1 MQRMMITLLIAFA
14 VGIVLGKAM
23 LPVLHKLKFGQ
34 NIYELA
40 PEAHK
45 KKQGT
50 PTMGGLVIAGA
61 AIVAALIMNDYSQPL
76 WQNMLLA
83 MLVMALG
90 NLCIGFVDDMTKIRR
105 GKNGGLTPKQ
115 KMFFQTL
122 LALAFSCYCYFHPQV
137 GHVIQVPFFRVEWD
151 LGIWYIP
158 IMMFIIVGTTNSANL
173 LDGLDG
179 LLTSVSMVDFATLA
193 VLCGAASLGS
203 LGVGCAA
210 MCGACMA
217 FLSRNAYPAQMFMGD
232 TGSLFLGGAVA
243 ALAECPGPLVVISA
257 DTAISLMAVNAKQ
270 ELVGGVI
277 LPGPQLSMN
286 ALVQKTAQLPQID
299 PAARASDSVLGKS
312 TSACLQNGFVLGTA
326 SLLDGLADRFCA
338 ELGAQTAFYATGDLP
353 RSIREACRT
362 PIHYRETLITDGL
375 HRIWLRRYLLRR
387 MADCHRQE
395 IPGPLWKGVREV
407 SKKA

>member
-137 GHVIQVPFFRVEWD
+137 GAR
-151 LGIWYIP
+151 
-158 IMMFIIVGTTNSANL
+158 
-173 LDGLDG
+173 
-179 LLTSVSMVDFATLA
+179 
-193 VLCGAASLGS
+193 
-203 LGVGCAA
+203 
-210 MCGACMA
+210 
-217 FLSRNAYPAQMFMGD
+217 YP
-232 TGSLFLGGAVA
+232 GAVFPRGMG
-243 ALAECPGPLVVISA
+243 LGHLVYPDYDVHHRRH
-257 DTAISLMAVNAKQ
+257 DEQ
-270 ELVGGVI
+270 RE
-277 LPGPQLSMN
+277 
-286 ALVQKTAQLPQID
+286 
-299 PAARASDSVLGKS
+299 PAGR
-312 TSACLQNGFVLGTA
+312 
-326 SLLDGLADRFCA
+326 
-338 ELGAQTAFYATGDLP
+338 P
-353 RSIREACRT
+353 
-362 PIHYRETLITDGL
+362 
-375 HRIWLRRYLLRR
+375 
-387 MADCHRQE
+387 
-395 IPGPLWKGVREV
+395 
-407 SKKA
+407 

>member
-1 MQRMMITLLIAFA
+1 MMITLLIAFA
-14 VGIVLGKAM
+14 VGIVLGKVM

-61 AIVAALIMNDYSQPL
+61 AIVAALVMNDYSVPMG
-76 WQNMLLA
+76 QNMLLA
-83 MLVMALG
+83 MLLMALG
-90 NLCIGFVDDMTKIRR
+90 NLCIGFVDDMTKIRK

-115 KMFFQTL
+115 KMIFQTL

-137 GHVIQVPFFRVEWD
+137 GSVIKVPFFRVEWD

-158 IMMFIIVGTTNSANL
+158 MMMFIIVGTTNSANL

-193 VLCGAASLGS
+193 VLCGAASLGG

-232 TGSLFLGGAVA
+232 TGSWPRP
-243 ALAECPGPLVVISA
+243 CCC
-257 DTAISLMAVNAKQ
+257 
-270 ELVGGVI
+270 
-277 LPGPQLSMN
+277 
-286 ALVQKTAQLPQID
+286 
-299 PAARASDSVLGKS
+299 AS
-312 TSACLQNGFVLGTA
+312 
-326 SLLDGLADRFCA
+326 R
-338 ELGAQTAFYATGDLP
+338 
-353 RSIREACRT
+353 
-362 PIHYRETLITDGL
+362 
-375 HRIWLRRYLLRR
+375 
-387 MADCHRQE
+387 
-395 IPGPLWKGVREV
+395 
-407 SKKA
+407 

>member
-1 MQRMMITLLIAFA
+1 MMITLLIAFA
-14 VGIVLGKAM
+14 VGIVLGKVM

-61 AIVAALIMNDYSQPL
+61 AIAAALVMNDYSVPMG
-76 WQNMLLA
+76 QNMLLA
-83 MLVMALG
+83 MLLMALG
-90 NLCIGFVDDMTKIRR
+90 NLCIGFVDDMTKIRK

-115 KMFFQTL
+115 KMIFQTL

-137 GHVIQVPFFRVEWD
+137 GSVIKVPFFRVEWD

-243 ALAECPGPLVVISA
+243 ALAFAYDMPLI
-257 DTAISLMAVNAKQ
+257 LL
-270 ELVGGVI
+270 LVG
-277 LPGPQLSMN
+277 
-286 ALVQKTAQLPQID
+286 
-299 PAARASDSVLGKS
+299 
-312 TSACLQNGFVLGTA
+312 FVYL
-326 SLLDGLADRFCA
+326 C
-338 ELGAQTAFYATGDLP
+338 
-353 RSIREACRT
+353 
-362 PIHYRETLITDGL
+362 ETLSDIIQVTYFKLTHGKRIFKMAPL
-375 HRIWLRRYLLRR
+375 HHHFEMCGWKETKVVAVFASVSAVFCVLAYL
-387 MADCHRQE
+387 
-395 IPGPLWKGVREV
+395 GVMNRFGI
-407 SKKA
+407 

>member
-14 VGIVLGKAM
+14 VGIVLGKLL
-23 LPVLHKLKFGQ
+23 LPLLHKLKFGQ

-61 AIVAALIMNDYSQPL
+61 AIIASLIMNDYSQPL
-76 WQNMLLA
+76 RQNMLLA
-83 MLVMALG
+83 MLLMALG
-90 NLCIGFVDDMTKIRR
+90 NLCIGFADDMTKIRR

-137 GHVIQVPFFRVEWD
+137 GHVIKVPFLRVEWD

-158 IMMFIIVGTTNSANL
+158 VMMFIIVGTTNSANL

-232 TGSLFLGGAVA
+232 TGSLFLGGAIA
-243 ALAECPGPLVVISA
+243 ALAFAYDMPLILLLVGFVYLCETLSDIIQVAYFKATHGKRIFKMAPLHHHFEKKGWSETKVVIRFWIVS
-257 DTAISLMAVNAKQ
+257 
-270 ELVGGVI
+270 G
-277 LPGPQLSMN
+277 
-286 ALVQKTAQLPQID
+286 ALA
-299 PAARASDSVLGKS
+299 GF
-312 TSACLQNGFVLGTA
+312 GFVMFF
-326 SLLDGLADRFCA
+326 S
-338 ELGAQTAFYATGDLP
+338 Q
-353 RSIREACRT
+353 
-362 PIHYRETLITDGL
+362 PIVMG
-375 HRIWLRRYLLRR
+375 
-387 MADCHRQE
+387 MVA
-395 IPGPLWKGVREV
+395 
-407 SKKA
+407 

>member
-1 MQRMMITLLIAFA
+1 MMITLLIAFA
-14 VGIVLGKAM
+14 VGIVLGKVM

-61 AIVAALIMNDYSQPL
+61 AIAAALVMNDYSVPMG
-76 WQNMLLA
+76 QNMLLA
-83 MLVMALG
+83 MLLMALG
-90 NLCIGFVDDMTKIRR
+90 NLCIGFVDDMTKIRK

-115 KMFFQTL
+115 KMIFQTL

-137 GHVIQVPFFRVEWD
+137 GSVIKVPFFRVEWD

-232 TGSLFLGGAVA
+232 TGSLFLGGTVCGLAF
-243 ALAECPGPLVVISA
+243 ALDIPLIIV
-257 DTAISLMAVNAKQ
+257 
-270 ELVGGVI
+270 LVGI
-277 LPGPQLSMN
+277 IYLLETLSDIIQVTYFK
-286 ALVQKTAQLPQID
+286 LTH
-299 PAARASDSVLGKS
+299 GK
-312 TSACLQNGFVLGTA
+312 
-326 SLLDGLADRFCA
+326 RF
-338 ELGAQTAFYATGDLP
+338 FKM
-353 RSIREACRT
+353 T
-362 PIHYRETLITDGL
+362 PIHHHFEMSGWSEVK
-375 HRIWLRRYLLRR
+375 IWTVFVSVTCVMCIL
-387 MADCHRQE
+387 AG
-395 IPGPLWKGVREV
+395 IGVMNRF
-407 SKKA
+407 

>member
-14 VGIVLGKAM
+14 VGIVLGKLL
-23 LPVLHKLKFGQ
+23 LPLLHKLKFGQ

-61 AIVAALIMNDYSQPL
+61 AIIASLIMNDYSQPL
-76 WQNMLLA
+76 RQNMLLA
-83 MLVMALG
+83 MLLMALG
-90 NLCIGFVDDMTKIRR
+90 NLCIGFADDMTKIRR

-115 KMFFQTL
+115 KMFFQAL

-137 GHVIQVPFFRVEWD
+137 GHVIKVPFLRVEWD

-158 IMMFIIVGTTNSANL
+158 VMMFIIVGTTNSANL

-243 ALAECPGPLVVISA
+243 GLAFACEMPLILLLVGLIYIIETLSVILQVTYFKATHGKRLFKMAPIHHHFEMCGWGEKKIVLVFTGITVVLCLLAYHVALAPL
-257 DTAISLMAVNAKQ
+257 
-270 ELVGGVI
+270 
-277 LPGPQLSMN
+277 
-286 ALVQKTAQLPQID
+286 
-299 PAARASDSVLGKS
+299 
-312 TSACLQNGFVLGTA
+312 F
-326 SLLDGLADRFCA
+326 
-338 ELGAQTAFYATGDLP
+338 
-353 RSIREACRT
+353 
-362 PIHYRETLITDGL
+362 
-375 HRIWLRRYLLRR
+375 
-387 MADCHRQE
+387 
-395 IPGPLWKGVREV
+395 
-407 SKKA
+407 

>member
-1 MQRMMITLLIAFA
+1 LKIMQRMMITLLIAFA
-14 VGIVLGKAM
+14 VGIVLGKLL
-23 LPVLHKLKFGQ
+23 LPLLHKLKFGQ

-61 AIVAALIMNDYSQPL
+61 AIIASLIMNDYSQPL
-76 WQNMLLA
+76 RQNMLLA
-83 MLVMALG
+83 MLLMALG
-90 NLCIGFVDDMTKIRR
+90 NLCIGFADDMTKIRR

-137 GHVIQVPFFRVEWD
+137 GHVIKVPFLRVEWD

-158 IMMFIIVGTTNSANL
+158 VMMFIIVGTTNSANL

-232 TGSLFLGGAVA
+232 TGSMFLGGMVT
-243 ALAECPGPLVVISA
+243 ALAFIMGRPELVFFFGIVYIWDAMTVVIQRVYFKL
-257 DTAISLMAVNAKQ
+257 TH
-270 ELVGGVI
+270 
-277 LPGPQLSMN
+277 
-286 ALVQKTAQLPQID
+286 
-299 PAARASDSVLGKS
+299 GKRI
-312 TSACLQNGFVLGTA
+312 F
-326 SLLDGLADRFCA
+326 RM
-338 ELGAQTAFYATGDLP
+338 
-353 RSIREACRT
+353 T
-362 PIHYRETLITDGL
+362 PIHHAFEMRGWKEVKIDFFFSLIAIIGVVLGL
-375 HRIWLRRYLLRR
+375 MYVY
-387 MADCHRQE
+387 MA
-395 IPGPLWKGVREV
+395 
-407 SKKA
+407 